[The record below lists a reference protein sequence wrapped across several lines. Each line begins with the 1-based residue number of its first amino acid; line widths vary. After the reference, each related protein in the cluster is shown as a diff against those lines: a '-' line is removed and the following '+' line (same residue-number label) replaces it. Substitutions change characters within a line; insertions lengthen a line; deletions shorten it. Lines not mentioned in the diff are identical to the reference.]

1 MSEPET
7 PLSKQ
12 DQLAIAIARGKS
24 VPAWARQNDVPRT
37 TAYRWA
43 RDPDVRRLADDCR
56 RRSVERALGWMT
68 GHSLW
73 AVKRIKKLA
82 ETADSDSVQLRALRT
97 FVDDVIKV
105 SDFANLEYRVAE
117 MEEEDRARDAG
128 AACPA

>member
-1 MSEPET
+1 MSEQEVA
-7 PLSKQ
+7 LSQK

-24 VPAWARQNDVPRT
+24 VPVWARQHDVART

-43 RDPDVRRLADDCR
+43 KDPDVRRLADDCR
-56 RRSVERALGWMT
+56 RRSIERALGWMT

-73 AVKRIKKLA
+73 AVRRIKKLA
-82 ETADSDSVQLRALRT
+82 ETSESDSVQLRALRT
-97 FVDDVIKV
+97 FVDDVITV

-128 AACPA
+128 AA